1 MLRIFLVLL
10 LMLLVSACA
19 SREPGFYK
27 HSPGASALIVPPDL
41 TQPEF
46 EDTFD
51 VPQIAKLLSKE
62 PLLSDG
68 SKVKLVR
75 DGRLRWMEISARP
88 DLVWEHVKDYWYQ
101 QRIELEWE
109 NPTLGLMETTWIEHP
124 ASEYAKDRFRVRIE
138 PTADNKTWVFI
149 AHRGVQEVFA
159 DGDLHSTWGPRLSD
173 PELEI
178 EVMGQLLEFLSLEP
192 KRVKAMQE
200 KAKRE
205 RPDSVLKLD
214 AEPPSLEVETSFA
227 RTWQLVAM
235 AVDRLGHII
244 ESRNKDAG
252 KLVIRL
258 SEDTDSAISGG
269 LFAKREKLTLRFKEL
284 GEEKTQIWLEDEEGQ
299 VDQSEEA
306 KNMLIRLKENL
317 R

>member
-10 LMLLVSACA
+10 LLIVVSACA
-19 SREPGFYK
+19 SRDPGFYK
-27 HSPGASALIVPPDL
+27 HSPSVSTLVVPPDL
-41 TQPEF
+41 TQPEL
-46 EDTFD
+46 ENTFD

-68 SKVKLVR
+68 SKVKLIR
-75 DGRLRWMEISARP
+75 DGRLRWLEISAKT

-101 QRIELEWE
+101 QGIEVEWE
-109 NPTLGLMETTWIEHP
+109 NPKLGLMESTWIQHP
-124 ASEYAKDRFRVRIE
+124 ASEFAKDRFRVRIE
-138 PTADNKTWVFI
+138 PAGDKKTWLFI
-149 AHRGVQEVFA
+149 SHRGMQQVFS
-159 DGDLHSTWGPRLSD
+159 DGDLHSAWGVRTSD

-178 EVMGQLLEFLSLEP
+178 EVMGQLLGFLSLEP
-192 KRVKAMQE
+192 KRVKAIKE
-200 KAKRE
+200 KAKRD
-205 RPDSVLKLD
+205 RPDSELKLN
-214 AEPPSLEVETSFA
+214 AEPPSLEVATRFA
-227 RTWQLVAM
+227 RTWQLVAI

-258 SEDTDSAISGG
+258 SEDTESAISGS
-269 LFAKREKLTLRFKEL
+269 LFTKREKLTLRFKEL
-284 GEEKTQIWLEDEEGQ
+284 SEEKTQIWLEDEEGQ
-299 VDQSEEA
+299 ADLSEEA